1 MSNYWDVPFPLQGGC
16 SCGLLR
22 YSLSLPPI
30 IVHCCHCT
38 ACQRQLGT
46 AFAINAVIESS
57 ALKFLPPARP
67 SIAGN
72 AETPSA
78 PCGVNAAFASTTG
91 GVAVPPSNSPDTL
104 VTPVLI
110 TVPTESQLG
119 QTQVQCP
126 SCHTTVW
133 NYYCDSGDQSAYL
146 RVGTLD
152 TPWVMDPDVHIFTA
166 NRRSFVAI
174 DDGKPQ
180 FEGYYPDRS
189 VFYRPD
195 TLKRVAAL
203 TEKADAWRSELKK
216 KLGM

>member
-1 MSNYWDVPFPLQGGC
+1 MSYWEVPYPLQGGC

-57 ALKFLPPARP
+57 ALAFLPPASP
-67 SIAGN
+67 SIAGK
-72 AETPSA
+72 PPV
-78 PCGVNAAFASTTG
+78 PCGVNDAFASTTG
-91 GVAVPPSNSPDTL
+91 SVAVHPATSPDTP
-104 VTPVLI
+104 VTPDLI

-133 NYYCDSGDQSAYL
+133 NYYCDAGDQCAYL

-166 NRRSFVAI
+166 SRRGFVQI
-174 DDGKPQ
+174 SDGKPQ
-180 FEGYYPDRS
+180 FEGYYPDRKA
-189 VFYRPD
+189 FYRPD
-195 TLKRVAAL
+195 TLERVAKLA
-203 TEKADAWRSELKK
+203 EKSDAWRGELKK